1 MVVVVLVRRYKAR
14 KGALIRRRALTNVLI
29 HTLTHNP
36 NRQAP
41 RGRAPHPC
49 QRYQNTLYKIVMSM
63 HGTCPK
69 INNMAQSTVNGYTIV
84 RGVSS
89 FENVLHQRTH
99 GMHVHISVGSVWPER
114 QVELKL
120 RCSGGVGRLTA
131 RVRAH
136 SAT

>member
-1 MVVVVLVRRYKAR
+1 
-14 KGALIRRRALTNVLI
+14 
-29 HTLTHNP
+29 
-36 NRQAP
+36 
-41 RGRAPHPC
+41 
-49 QRYQNTLYKIVMSM
+49 M

-114 QVELKL
+114 QVELKSDVCL
-120 RCSGGVGRLTA
+120 EEMNECNKA
-131 RVRAH
+131 KQNEAK
-136 SAT
+136 